1 MPQMGDGF
9 NNMQQQN
16 NNFNGNFNI
25 MNGENP
31 GMGLAGSSYLKGVG
45 NN

>member
-9 NNMQQQN
+9 NNMQQS
-16 NNFNGNFNI
+16 NNFNM